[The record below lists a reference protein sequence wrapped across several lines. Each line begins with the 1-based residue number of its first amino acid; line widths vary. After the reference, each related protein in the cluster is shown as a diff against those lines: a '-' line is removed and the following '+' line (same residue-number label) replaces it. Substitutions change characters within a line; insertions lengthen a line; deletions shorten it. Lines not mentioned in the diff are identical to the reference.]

1 MSQAETSRVKSV
13 IRPRWAVLA
22 LLVTLPLAACSG
34 DGDKKKSTAEGQVE
48 SSTTTREPSVKVAK
62 SYDELAKVISI
73 PVPDGYMLQ
82 PDQVGDTGPS
92 DLEKA
97 SRDDGRDDAKD
108 FLTRTRFVRG
118 YQRMWS
124 RSESDDFVVYLYQF
138 ADHSGAVEYTNRL
151 AADATTAAPGVTI
164 GQFTVPGI
172 SGAVGVNASGP
183 AFATSSV
190 TFVKGPYSIQVVVNG
205 STPTG
210 LQPLATAVAEEQY
223 SRL

>member
-1 MSQAETSRVKSV
+1 MNPV

-22 LLVTLPLAACSG
+22 LLATLPLAAACGGG
-34 DGDKKKSTAEGQVE
+34 DKKSTAEGQVE

-62 SYDELAKVISI
+62 TSDELAKAINI

-97 SRDDGRDDAKD
+97 ARDDGRDDARD

-138 ADHSGAVEYTNRL
+138 ADHAGAVEYTNRL
-151 AADATTAAPGVTI
+151 AADATTAAADVKITP
-164 GQFTVPGI
+164 FNVPGI
-172 SGAVGVNASGP
+172 GGAVGVNASGP
-183 AFATSSV
+183 TFATSSV

-205 STPTG
+205 STPAG
-210 LQPLATAVAEEQY
+210 LQPLALAVAEEQY

>member
-1 MSQAETSRVKSV
+1 MNPVT
-13 IRPRWAVLA
+13 RPRLAVLA
-22 LLVTLPLAACSG
+22 LLATLPLAAACSG
-34 DGDKKKSTAEGQVE
+34 DGDKTSTAEGQVE

-62 SYDELAKVISI
+62 SYDDLAKALNI
-73 PVPDGYMLQ
+73 PVPDGYMRQ

-97 SRDDGRDDAKD
+97 SRDDGRDDARD

-138 ADHSGAVEYTNRL
+138 ADHAGAVEYTNRL
-151 AADATTAAPGVTI
+151 AADATTAASDVTI
-164 GQFTVPGI
+164 APFNVPGI
-172 SGAVGVNASGP
+172 SGAVGANAKGP
-183 AFATSSV
+183 TFATSSV

-210 LQPLATAVAEEQY
+210 LQPLALAVAEEQY
-223 SRL
+223 SRF